1 MWIRRVGLAS
11 PEYFRQQLTA
21 ESAEHPN
28 EETRW
33 YLGNLLERFS
43 SNDALFSYEEGEL
56 CIRPLALLYDDARQ
70 HPHERERCLL
80 LRQLGDQALFLGALF
95 PEHYARKGIRRD
107 YFIGM
112 GTGAYDYL
120 ADHARE
126 MREVFAELAE
136 SFARILE
143 LVARICRPLPSV
155 RCRGDHGTLP
165 ALAAHRQSGTGAA
178 AGGGG
183 DHRGGYAGAMP
194 LNCAVPTCAASGT
207 TIVLPSAEPAD
218 RERRSI

>member
-1 MWIRRVGLAS
+1 MVHVDQAGRFGLA
-11 PEYFRQQLTA
+11 EYFRQQLTA

-143 LVARICRPLPSV
+143 LVARICRRYRQYDAAEIMALYQ
-155 RCRGDHGTLP
+155 RWRLTGNP
-165 ALAAHRQSGTGAA
+165 ALAQQLAA
-178 AGGGG
+178 VGITVG
-183 DHRGGYAGAMP
+183 DTPEQCH
-194 LNCAVPTCAASGT
+194 
-207 TIVLPSAEPAD
+207 
-218 RERRSI
+218 